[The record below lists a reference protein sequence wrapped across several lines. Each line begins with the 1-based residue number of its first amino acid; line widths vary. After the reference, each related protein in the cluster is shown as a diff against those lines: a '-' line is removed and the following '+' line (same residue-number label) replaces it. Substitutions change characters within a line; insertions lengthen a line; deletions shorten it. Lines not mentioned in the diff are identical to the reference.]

1 MTLKGDTLIRIQ
13 KWWHAILFPFC
24 QYLSTN
30 KTWLSYKYLR
40 AEHHNIYFFLFPP
53 STHSKFSTSKEN
65 YETLSR
71 ALRVYLVKYN
81 TIFSEKAPKWHVKII
96 TYMNNDNRF
105 DLIIAVV
112 FAIIPQIGGLGP
124 KAKYLVISFFLNEGE
139 TLLKLN
145 RIDLQI
151 RSEIFLLKDE
161 TGHINNLT
169 GKYIMKLSKL
179 KHIQRYM
186 TTFELY
192 CINFEC
198 LPKIQQLS
206 TIFNSTIEE
215 LFETL
220 ETVFVDMST
229 AHSIVEPIFGR
240 DFGNTF
246 QHQNGPNKCQRIHK
260 NTIQQ
265 YQPISYQRPSTSSIP
280 YLKE

>member
-1 MTLKGDTLIRIQ
+1 MKLSTLNSNKYPSSYDQPLSDLTEQPLLKSPEKYSHASQFTKRLSFMTLKGDTLIKIQ

-71 ALRVYLVKYN
+71 ALRVYLVKDN
-81 TIFSEKAPKWHVKII
+81 TIFSAKAPKWHVKII

-112 FAIIPQIGGLGP
+112 FSISPQIGGLGP

-169 GKYIMKLSKL
+169 GKYIMTISKL
-179 KHIQRYM
+179 KHIQ
-186 TTFELY
+186 
-192 CINFEC
+192 
-198 LPKIQQLS
+198 
-206 TIFNSTIEE
+206 
-215 LFETL
+215 
-220 ETVFVDMST
+220 
-229 AHSIVEPIFGR
+229 
-240 DFGNTF
+240 
-246 QHQNGPNKCQRIHK
+246 
-260 NTIQQ
+260 
-265 YQPISYQRPSTSSIP
+265 
-280 YLKE
+280 